1 MSFTPARLDPRIKR
15 TQQALQE
22 AFEALLRE
30 QGYAAT
36 TVSDI
41 TTRADVNRATFYAH
55 YADKSELFGQV
66 VARHFAQVLSTYV
79 SCPSGL
85 STVDIQALLRAVCV
99 FMAQVHADS
108 KNEPCEMGLHV
119 DRQVHAQLTAWL
131 ATALH
136 PSAQR
141 PNSRVISKDLTATLM
156 ASSMFAAAL
165 GWARS
170 PTPSLDTYL
179 GEVMVFIGAGL
190 QATGY
195 EP

>member
-1 MSFTPARLDPRIKR
+1 MSSTSTRLDPRIKR
-15 TQQALQE
+15 TQQALQQ

-41 TTRADVNRATFYAH
+41 TTRADINRATFYAH
-55 YADKSELFGQV
+55 YADKSELFAQV
-66 VARHFAQVLSTYV
+66 VARHFAEVLGTYG
-79 SCPSGL
+79 SCQSGL
-85 STVDIQALLRAVCV
+85 STADIQALLRAVCI

-108 KNEPCEMGLHV
+108 QDQPCEMGMYV

-136 PSAQR
+136 PSVQR

-156 ASSMFAAAL
+156 ANSMFAAATQ
-165 GWARS
+165 WARS
-170 PTPSLDTYL
+170 PTPPLDTYL
-179 GEVMVFIGAGL
+179 AEVMVFIGAGL

-195 EP
+195 DP

>member
-1 MSFTPARLDPRIKR
+1 MLPTAARLDPRIKR
-15 TQQALQE
+15 TQHALQV

-41 TTRADVNRATFYAH
+41 TTRADINRATFYAH

-66 VARHFAQVLSTYV
+66 VARHFTEVLHAHGP
-79 SCPSGL
+79 CPSGVR
-85 STVDIQALLRAVCV
+85 TADIQTLLRAVCV
-99 FMAQVHADS
+99 FMAQVYPDS
-108 KNEPCEMGLHV
+108 QDQPCEMGMHV
-119 DRQVHAQLTAWL
+119 DRLVHAQLTAWL
-131 ATALH
+131 VTALH
-136 PSAQR
+136 ASAQR
-141 PNSRVISKDLTATLM
+141 PNSRVISKDLTATLT
-156 ASSMFAAAL
+156 ANSMFAAAL
-165 GWARS
+165 QWARS

-179 GEVMVFIGAGL
+179 AEVMVFIGAGL